1 MLACMGILL
10 ITGACALFVKYQPR
24 ILENQMLCGMMAV
37 MGLVALLAGQGNG
50 LFTAVQV
57 GLGVAMAVCCT
68 LRVRREY
75 ACRLR
80 RQRRMRALHRA
91 PVGAGPLKRASGP
104 VDRAFGRAYTGWQIM
119 RTQRS
124 GRKGCGVCW
133 ITYMRPCGL
142 PPPCCCSSGL
152 GR

>member
-1 MLACMGILL
+1 MLECVGILL
-10 ITGACALFVKYQPR
+10 VIGACALFVKYQPR

-50 LFTAVQV
+50 LFTDVQV

-91 PVGAGPLKRASGP
+91 LVGAGPLKRAS
-104 VDRAFGRAYTGWQIM
+104 
-119 RTQRS
+119 
-124 GRKGCGVCW
+124 
-133 ITYMRPCGL
+133 
-142 PPPCCCSSGL
+142 
-152 GR
+152 

>member
-80 RQRRMRALHRA
+80 PAKEDASPAPRA
-91 PVGAGPLKRASGP
+91 VGAGPLQTR
-104 VDRAFGRAYTGWQIM
+104 
-119 RTQRS
+119 
-124 GRKGCGVCW
+124 
-133 ITYMRPCGL
+133 
-142 PPPCCCSSGL
+142 
-152 GR
+152 